1 LKEAIP
7 CSPELQVWALVIEVE
22 FLDNA
27 PDYATLVDDNNR
39 YPAKLIGFYR
49 LLSREVDE
57 EQSEFQVLTHCV
69 AFQRL
74 DSEIY
79 KKGHFWCVP
88 GCMNE
93 VRTAPKTG
101 VPHSRLS

>member
-7 CSPELQVWALVIEVE
+7 CSSEGVGRYDFVTVE
-22 FLDNA
+22 FELDNA

-57 EQSEFQVLTHCV
+57 EQSEFQVLTHV

-88 GCMNE
+88 GCM
-93 VRTAPKTG
+93 
-101 VPHSRLS
+101 

>member
-1 LKEAIP
+1 MPRLCNIGGR
-7 CSPELQVWALVIEVE
+7 Q
-22 FLDNA
+22 
-27 PDYATLVDDNNR
+27 NR

-79 KKGHFWCVP
+79 KKGHS
-88 GCMNE
+88 GASLYE
-93 VRTAPKTG
+93 VTAGRHPRP
-101 VPHSRLS
+101 VPHSRLSQ

>member
-1 LKEAIP
+1 LKRSDTVLTRTSE
-7 CSPELQVWALVIEVE
+7 VWAWYDFVTVE
-22 FLDNA
+22 FELDNA

-79 KKGHFWCVP
+79 KKGLLVRPW
-88 GCMNE
+88 MYE
-93 VRTAPKTG
+93 VTAGRHQDRCTA
-101 VPHSRLS
+101 